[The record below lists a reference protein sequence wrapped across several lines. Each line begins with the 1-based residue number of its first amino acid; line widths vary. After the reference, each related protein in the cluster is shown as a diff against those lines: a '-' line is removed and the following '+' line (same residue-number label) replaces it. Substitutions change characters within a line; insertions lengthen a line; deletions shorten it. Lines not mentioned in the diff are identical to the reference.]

1 MATAWFA
8 PCPHCNAPLSY
19 LEGAAGSSMNP
30 KCPRCQEVVSVTRAT
45 FLMADHSHPPARTPP
60 VSKRTPPAS

>member
-19 LEGAAGSSMNP
+19 LEGAAGSSMTP
-30 KCPRCQEVVSVTRAT
+30 KCPRCHEVVSVTRAT
-45 FLMADHSHPPARTPP
+45 FLMADHSRPSADAPPRKPQ
-60 VSKRTPPAS
+60 S